1 MKRKIFSKLLMGAF
15 LIASVSMFVSCKDY
29 DDDISKVNADVAALK
44 TSLDS
49 QIKTLTDALNQAK
62 SDAATAHATFATK
75 VELANAQSAL
85 ENADEANATAI
96 KANVDAINA
105 LKEAVAAS
113 ATVAQMEQA
122 VAELKALAEA
132 QINEEELAAALAIL
146 SAQIDAINEDL
157 NTLKTDVPALKA
169 WKETVDASVLAVTTD
184 LATQKAAI
192 DALQAAMTGKA
203 DAATV
208 EAIAAQLAT
217 KADASAVEAVVAA
230 LGGKAD
236 ASAVQTALA
245 GKADA
250 SAIATLTEA
259 IQKLNTAIAGKLDKG
274 SIAGLANEEA
284 VKAYIAEQLK
294 AYAKAGVVDASTTT
308 AINNAL
314 KSYKTAAELNTIL
327 GDYATKTNITE
338 TLKAYY
344 TATQLDKQ
352 AEDAKKYIDNQIKA
366 VKEAAITEVKVSE
379 IAQNAANKV
388 SSDLGAQLV
397 TLNVFVMRNLTSLV
411 FRPDVY
417 FGGIEGMNIFTFN
430 VFVEDN
436 QTHNKKQPLWHYFDR
451 VKEDKISDWGVAK
464 YHVNPLNVDL
474 TKFDIDFYNHLSDIK
489 EPAAW
494 ERVTPTRSGDADGI
508 APVYKTTDELLKA
521 NKDYYKDGILTVPFT
536 ANATAIEANLKIGKG
551 TIASLQLTKAAG
563 EKNDTTVNSDY
574 AIVVPT
580 YAKGLLIGDN
590 TFKPVGD
597 RYMDQIGYLNTERN
611 SANLHRSFSFLALG
625 NTTATHE
632 IKYDESFDITEVLVT
647 RYLHEGVWEKEITDT
662 AVYVNHNAH
671 APIAKWTAGATIDDP
686 GTVNKDKDGD
696 ASVDVADC
704 TTMDQDLL
712 DRLGWHYEINRVD
725 YTLGSTKTSESN
737 HIELIKDEKTGH
749 IIAYPRNVEYADG
762 ATITG
767 KTADH
772 SAVGRMPIVCIE
784 LKDKDNR
791 TLTFAWMKFL
801 ITEEAPVEANAEFNV
816 GPIYVNCEEKSGEVK
831 WHQIENAIYSN
842 LVNMSKQTFDANY
855 VWDYYYEVT
864 EADLEHASWEKTKRY
879 AIQYAAQ
886 NGKRLAADGYFGD
899 ITEEWNFKTATQQE
913 DATTHIIKWTFS
925 DKALKETAEALKDA
939 GKLTTDDSKP
949 YYWNKEDI
957 VRWVRYAHKG
967 YTAPAGASATDYAV
981 AGGDAPAVGAAP
993 TKGVPSIWVK
1003 MVIKTGD
1010 FRVAK
1015 GDMGANKILTYWYN
1029 LNSKVNAE
1037 DAAHAFEVR
1046 MNAPVPVPA
1055 ARIETKYY
1063 GYDYPTNTVPLYIKH
1078 DNLLENANNNILT
1091 LWADGNGRPEK
1102 NAANYSEFTKNLK
1115 DYFIGGKLEANVTD
1129 KVNFNKIKGMKLG
1142 FEFIEP
1148 STTVGNA
1155 TFNANSNGEWTVN
1168 GYTGANYTLKI
1179 DADRTK
1185 IWIVKK
1191 NGGAITPELLM
1202 TLNYDEPT
1210 LTNGGTPAAD
1220 RQISVLNYVQGV
1232 DQDDILN
1239 YKTHNELAERE
1250 TFTAYINIKA
1260 VDACAPVYWSNMWF
1274 NVRVIRPCDLVDP
1287 NQALAP
1293 DAPNDWHLID
1303 LSKVL
1308 NVIDWRDYY
1317 GDPSNSIKGEDKTF
1331 KIQSGA
1337 TVKGFDFN
1345 YYQIELDIN
1354 DKNFKTD
1361 ANMGTSKRNNIYVVG
1376 QMPNVNGADAAY
1388 LSGCIATSDVPN
1400 LKLEKCDKDMNPV
1413 PAGTKTTYLRYL
1425 NNSGVTGGFHI
1436 FVPIEMTYVYGFQ
1449 TVKQHKLVTVGITSS
1464 VNQVQY

>member
-1 MKRKIFSKLLMGAF
+1 
-15 LIASVSMFVSCKDY
+15 MFVSCKDY
-29 DDDISKVNADVAALK
+29 DDDISKVNSDVSALK
-44 TSLDS
+44 TQLSTLESSLASAKQD
-49 QIKTLTDALNQAK
+49 LTTAQAN
-62 SDAATAHATFATK
+62 FATK
-75 VELANAQSAL
+75 TELASAQKAMQDADAQKADASAV
-85 ENADEANATAI
+85 EANAKLI
-96 KANVDAINA
+96 QANVDAINA
-105 LKEAVAAS
+105 LKELVAATAKVEDLENAKKDLETLIAAS
-113 ATVAQMEQA
+113 QEGKVTE
-122 VAELKALAEA
+122 EGLAEA
-132 QINEEELAAALAIL
+132 LKPI
-146 SAQIDAINEDL
+146 SARIDAIDESI
-157 NTLKTDVPALKA
+157 NTLNKDVPALKE
-169 WKETVDASVLAVTTD
+169 WKESIDGKVASVTAD
-184 LATQKAAI
+184 LEAQAKTLDELKKAI
-192 DALQAAMTGKA
+192 DAKA
-203 DAATV
+203 DV
-208 EAIAAQLAT
+208 
-217 KADASAVEAVVAA
+217 S
-230 LGGKAD
+230 GM
-236 ASAVQTALA
+236 
-245 GKADA
+245 
-250 SAIATLTEA
+250 TE
-259 IQKLNTAIAGKLDKG
+259 D
-274 SIAGLANEEA
+274 A
-284 VKAYIAEQLK
+284 VKEYVENQLK
-294 AYAKAGVVDASTTT
+294 AYSTPASVT
-308 AINNAL
+308 AAITEAL
-314 KSYKTAAELNTIL
+314 KNYKTADEIAAIL
-327 GDYATKTNITE
+327 GDYATKANVTE
-338 TLKAYY
+338 ALKAYY
-344 TATQLDKQ
+344 TATQVDKLVS
-352 AEDAKKYIDNQIKA
+352 DAKAELNKAIKA
-366 VKEAAITEVKVSE
+366 VKDAAITEAKVSQ
-379 IAQNAANKV
+379 IAQNAADKV
-388 SSDLGAQLV
+388 SKELGADIL
-397 TLNVFVMRNLTSLV
+397 TLNVFVKRNLTSLV

-451 VKEDKISDWGVAK
+451 VKEDKISDWGYAK

-474 TKFDIDFYNHLSDIK
+474 TKFDIDFYNHLSAIK

-521 NKDYYKDGILTVPFT
+521 DKDYFKDGILTVPFT
-536 ANATAIEANLKIGKG
+536 ANATAIEKNLKEGKG

-590 TFKPVGD
+590 KFQPVGD
-597 RYMDQIGYLNTERN
+597 RYLDQIGYLNTERN

-632 IKYDESFDITEVLVT
+632 IKYDGSFDITAVLVT
-647 RYLHEGVWEKEITDT
+647 RYLHEGVWDAEITDT

-762 ATITG
+762 ATIKG

-801 ITEEAPVEANAEFNV
+801 ITEESESPKDANAEFNV

-831 WHQIENAIYSN
+831 WHQIENAIYSK

-855 VWDYYYEVT
+855 VWDYYYEMT

-925 DKALKETAEALKDA
+925 DKALKKTAEALKDA
-939 GKLTTDDSKP
+939 GKLTTDDSKS

-967 YTAPAGASATDYAV
+967 YTAPAGANATDYAV

-1003 MVIKTGD
+1003 MVIKAGD

-1037 DAAHAFEVR
+1037 DADHAFEVR

-1102 NAANYSEFTKNLK
+1102 NAANFSEFTKNLK
-1115 DYFIGGKLEANVTD
+1115 DYFIGGKLEANVSD
-1129 KVNFNKIKGMKLG
+1129 NVNFNKIKGMKLG

-1155 TFNANSNGEWTVN
+1155 TFNANSNGEWTVK
-1168 GYTGANYTLKI
+1168 GYTDATYTLKI

-1191 NGGAITPELLM
+1191 NGAAITPEVLM
-1202 TLNYDEPT
+1202 SLNYDEPT
-1210 LTNGGTPAAD
+1210 LTNGGTPAAN

-1345 YYQIELDIN
+1345 YYQIALDIN

-1361 ANMGTSKRNNIYVVG
+1361 ANLGTTKRNNIYVVG

-1388 LSGCIATSDVPN
+1388 LKDCIATSDVPN
-1400 LKLEKCDKDMNPV
+1400 LKLEKCDKNMNPV

-1464 VNQVQY
+1464 VNQVMY